1 MSRQQ
6 NLKNMKKSQPTWELS
21 RPPST
26 RRVKQKFWKF
36 KRPYIAKRRAL
47 SSRIFVYSYFK
58 KFCRKKCTRQSR
70 KVLWVVLSSMFFK
83 EIWKNGTRGHGRV
96 CEGRNK
102 NRFDDLHCQE
112 QGVHHI
118 LYYLSGFSR
127 ANLFRHAFNSCKQ
140 RCLAAVMPHKSNTRN
155 NR

>member
-1 MSRQQ
+1 MIAKSQ
-6 NLKNMKKSQPTWELS
+6 KKKSVTFQPTWELS

-26 RRVKQKFWKF
+26 YRVTQKFWKF

-47 SSRIFVYSYFK
+47 SNRIFVYSYFEK
-58 KFCRKKCTRQSR
+58 VCRKKCTRQSR

-83 EIWKNGTRGHGRV
+83 EIWMNGTRGHGRV
-96 CEGRNK
+96 CEGSNK
-102 NRFDDLHCQE
+102 SRFDGLHCQE
-112 QGVHHI
+112 QGVDHI

-127 ANLFRHAFNSCKQ
+127 AHFFRHAFNSGKQ